1 MYLSKVEIFG
11 FKSFANKV
19 EIKFNSGL
27 TAIVGPNG
35 CGKTN
40 VVDAIR
46 WALGEQRTSMLRSD
60 KMENVIFNGTIHRK
74 PLGMAEVSLTIQ
86 NNKGILP
93 IEYTEV
99 TITRRLF
106 RSGESEYLINKT
118 PCRLK
123 DIQNLFMDTGMSSN
137 AYSVIELKM
146 IEDILSNR
154 ADDRRIL
161 FEEAA
166 GVNKYKHR
174 RKAALRKLE
183 AVKQDL
189 IRVNDIYAEVQKKVN
204 SLERQSKKAEQ
215 FNKLYQEAKELEINL
230 AERELFRLKKK
241 ISEAKELL
249 NQLQLE
255 KQKYSLEIDELDANQ
270 QTLYRQLDEIE
281 KKLESK
287 REEILQ
293 STEEIYKIK
302 ENIVRNRERF
312 KNNED
317 NISRLVYSIEEGRK
331 KIQSL
336 SNSIED
342 GEIKI
347 IDINKKIEETKNLL
361 QELENRKHEYENLL
375 RARNQEIDEK
385 RKDLQALYSEFNEL
399 KNQFEKLSIRIQNN
413 NESIKSL
420 NDKISKTETTI
431 EKLTRYI
438 EELTQEHYKA
448 ETRVL
453 EAENAL
459 AKAQERKT
467 DIEQTISELKQSELE
482 TRSVLN
488 ALKNKI
494 EFIQNLIDNLEGIT
508 KGTKE
513 LLLTSDW
520 AQGERIL
527 VADAGSTDEKFRI
540 AAENILKNY
549 LSYILLQAKDDLING
564 INYLKERQL
573 GQANFFFPFERK
585 DNIWQK
591 LNSFSINRKKK
602 KVSQEKGFV
611 CWLKDVIEYSKN
623 WEKFFNKVLGNVCV
637 VDNEQTAQKLIEKY
651 PHFDFVTLDGDVFR
665 SSGFIEVSG
674 EKVQSETAFGR
685 KRILSELND
694 IYIKETYKLEQL
706 TNKLADLDSELKSI
720 NIKAYQD
727 NLNFLRNDATTIEK
741 QLSQIHFEKNKAIEE
756 IEKINLEINNFK
768 KINDEL
774 NQKLAELKQQIDAKQ
789 LLIDSK
795 KSELNKKLHE
805 AKEIENIHSESLS
818 KSNELKITLTKSES
832 ELVNIHNLK
841 KRNQEEI
848 ISIQNDINR
857 YEEEISKLKNE
868 NNSIK
873 TLLEELELQEKTLD
887 DKKKIL
893 TEEQNIILSELNSVR
908 AQISEN
914 DKILHSKRKLLD
926 EINEKIH
933 QNEILVS
940 EGNLKTQNLI
950 EKIREEYQHE
960 LEFKEFD
967 DSETFNFAQEEERL
981 HSLKMKIRSL
991 GPVNSLAFQEYEEE
1005 KKRLEFLTEQRN
1017 DLIESEKE
1025 LMQVIEE
1032 INQTAQKQFLETFE
1046 KIRLNFIET
1055 FRTLFDPGDEADL
1068 RLEEGV
1074 DPLEAKIEIIAKPKG
1089 KRPTSIDLL
1098 SQGEKT
1104 LTATALLFAIYL
1116 VKPSPFCILDEVDA
1130 PLDDANIKRFIR
1142 LINKFS
1148 DNTQFIIVTHNKL
1161 TMEAAQT
1168 LYGVTMEEEGV
1179 SKIVAV
1185 RFTEE
1190 ATVA

>member
-1 MYLSKVEIFG
+1 MYLSKIEIFG

-46 WALGEQRTSMLRSD
+46 WALGEQRTSTLRSD
-60 KMENVIFNGTIHRK
+60 KMENVIFNGTAHRK

-93 IEYTEV
+93 LEYTEV
-99 TITRRLF
+99 TITRRLY

-154 ADDRRIL
+154 ADDRRVL

-189 IRVNDIYAEVQKKVN
+189 VRVNDIYAEVQKKVN

-241 ISEAKELL
+241 ISEAQSEL
-249 NQLQLE
+249 QVLQSE
-255 KQKYSLEIDELDANQ
+255 KQKYVKEIEQLDEQ
-270 QTLYRQLDEIE
+270 QQILYRQLDEVE
-281 KKLESK
+281 KQVEKK
-287 REEILQ
+287 REEILR
-293 STEEIYKIK
+293 STEDIYKVK
-302 ENIVRNRERF
+302 ENIVRNRERL
-312 KNNED
+312 KNNEN
-317 NISRLVYSIEEGRK
+317 NIARLNQNIKENINKIE
-331 KIQSL
+331 SL
-336 SNSIED
+336 KNSIQESD
-342 GEIKI
+342 EKI
-347 IDINKKIEETKNLL
+347 ILINQEIEETKKLL
-361 QELENRKHEYENLL
+361 EELEAKKAEYEIYLNE
-375 RARNQEIDEK
+375 RNKEIEEK
-385 RKDLQALYSEFNEL
+385 RRELQQIYSEFNEL
-399 KNQFEKLSIRIQNN
+399 KHQHEKISLRIQNN

-420 NDKISKTETTI
+420 NEKISKSEQTI
-431 EKLTRYI
+431 EKISKFI

-448 ETRVL
+448 KTRVKD
-453 EAENAL
+453 AEIEL
-459 AKAQERKT
+459 SKAQDRKVEIEL
-467 DIEQTISELKQSELE
+467 DIAKLKQEELE
-482 TRSVLN
+482 TRSTIN
-488 ALKNKI
+488 AIKNKI
-494 EFIQNLIDNLEGIT
+494 DFIQNLIDNLEGIT

-513 LLLTSDW
+513 LILRTDW
-520 AQGERIL
+520 HKGERIL
-527 VADAGSTDEKFRI
+527 VADAGSTEEKYRI
-540 AAENILKNY
+540 AAENYLKNY
-549 LSYILLQAKDDLING
+549 LSYILLQLKDDLKRG
-564 INYLKERQL
+564 IEYLKENQL
-573 GQANFFFPFERK
+573 GQVNFYYPIEK
-585 DNIWQK
+585 KQNIWEK
-591 LNSFSINRKKK
+591 LNSVSIKRQKNKISKE
-602 KVSQEKGFV
+602 QGFISF
-611 CWLKDVIEYSKN
+611 LKDVIEYSKS
-623 WEKFFNKVLGNVCV
+623 WEKFFDKVLGHVCI
-637 VDNEQTAQKLIEKY
+637 VDSTETAQKLLEKY
-651 PHFDFVTLDGDVFR
+651 KYFDFVTLDGDVFR

-674 EKVQSETAFGR
+674 EKVEIETTFGR
-685 KRILSELND
+685 KKILSELND
-694 IYIKETYKLEQL
+694 IYIKETYKLEQV
-706 TNKLADLDSELKSI
+706 TNKLEDLKLELESI

-727 NLNFLRNDATTIEK
+727 NLNFLRNDESSIEK
-741 QLSQIHFEKNKAIEE
+741 QLSQIQFERSKAIEE
-756 IEKINLEINNFK
+756 IEKINLEITNIK

-774 NQKLAELKQQIDAKQ
+774 EQKIADLQKQIDEKQ
-789 LLIDSK
+789 SIINSK
-795 KSELNKKLHE
+795 KSNLNEEVNKV
-805 AKEIENIHSESLS
+805 KEIENVYNENINRH
-818 KSNELKITLTKSES
+818 NELRINLTKLES
-832 ELVNIHNLK
+832 EVVNVKNLLE
-841 KRNQEEI
+841 RSQSEI
-848 ISIQNDINR
+848 TSLENDIQKF
-857 YEEEISKLKNE
+857 EDEIKLLNAENEQLKN
-868 NNSIK
+868 
-873 TLLEELELQEKTLD
+873 LLQELELQEKTLE

-893 TEEQNIILSELNSVR
+893 NEEQSIILAELNSIR
-908 AQISEN
+908 SKISDN
-914 DKILHSKRKLLD
+914 DKILHSIRKGLD
-926 EINEKIH
+926 EIKEKIH
-933 QNEILVS
+933 HNEITVS
-940 EGNLKTQNLI
+940 EGNLRLQNLI
-950 EKIREEYQHE
+950 DKINEEYQHT

-967 DSETFNFAQEEERL
+967 DIDTFNFQEVEEKL
-981 HSLKMKIRSL
+981 HSIKNKIRSL

-1005 KKRLEFLTEQRN
+1005 KKRLEFLKEQRN

-1025 LMQVIEE
+1025 LVKVIEE
-1032 INQTAQKQFLETFE
+1032 INQTAQRQFLETFE
-1046 KIRLNFIET
+1046 KIRQNFIET

-1142 LINKFS
+1142 LINRFS
-1148 DNTQFIIVTHNKL
+1148 ENTQFIIVTHNKL
-1161 TMEAAQT
+1161 TMEAAQN

>member
-46 WALGEQRTSMLRSD
+46 WALGEQRTSTLRSD
-60 KMENVIFNGTIHRK
+60 KMENVIFNGTAHRK

-123 DIQNLFMDTGMSSN
+123 DIQNLFLDTGMSSN

-189 IRVNDIYAEVQKKVN
+189 IRVNDIYTEVQKKVN

-215 FNKLYQEAKELEINL
+215 FNRLYQEARELEINL
-230 AERELFRLKKK
+230 AEREIAGLKKK
-241 ISEAKELL
+241 IDVS
-249 NQLQLE
+249 LQLLENLQSE
-255 KQKYSLEIDELDANQ
+255 KQALNSKIEELDQYQ
-270 QTLYRQLDEIE
+270 QNLYTQLDEVE
-281 KKLESK
+281 TKLEKK
-287 REEILQ
+287 REEILR
-293 STEEIYKIK
+293 STEDIYKVK
-302 ENIVRNRERF
+302 ENLVRNRERF
-312 KNNED
+312 KNNENNLTRLNLAIDD
-317 NISRLVYSIEEGRK
+317 NL
-331 KIQSL
+331 
-336 SNSIED
+336 
-342 GEIKI
+342 
-347 IDINKKIEETKNLL
+347 KKIELLKNSISESQHKIKLIDEEIL
-361 QELENRKHEYENLL
+361 NSKNKLVELEAKKGEYEDFLKQ
-375 RARNQEIDEK
+375 RNDEIGDK
-385 RKDLQALYSEFNEL
+385 RKELQQLYSEFNEL
-399 KNQFEKLSIRIQNN
+399 KNHHEKLIIRIQNN

-420 NDKISKTETTI
+420 NEKISKLEQTI
-431 EKLTRYI
+431 ENLSKFL

-448 ETRVL
+448 KTRVR
-453 EAENAL
+453 EAEVSL
-459 AKAQERKT
+459 SKAQDRKAE
-467 DIEQTISELKQSELE
+467 IEQEISKLQQEELE
-482 TRSVLN
+482 TRSALN
-488 ALKNKI
+488 AIKNKI

-513 LLLTSDW
+513 LILRQDW
-520 AQGERIL
+520 NKGERIL
-527 VADAGSTDEKFRI
+527 VADAGSTEEKYRI
-540 AAENILKNY
+540 AVENILKNY
-549 LSYILLQAKDDLING
+549 LSYILIQLKDDLKRG
-564 INYLKERQL
+564 INYLKENQL
-573 GQANFFFPFERK
+573 GQANFYFPFERK
-585 DNIWQK
+585 QSLWERF
-591 LNSFSINRKKK
+591 NSYSINRQKRKIIR
-602 KVSQEKGFV
+602 EKGFIA
-611 CWLKDVIEYSKN
+611 WLKDVIEYSKN
-623 WEKFFNKVLGNVCV
+623 WEKFFDKVLGNVCIV
-637 VDNEQTAQKLIEKY
+637 QDADTAQYLLEKY
-651 PHFDFVTLDGDVFR
+651 KYFDFVTLDGDVFR

-674 EKVQSETAFGR
+674 EKFSSETAFGR
-685 KRILSELND
+685 KKILSELND
-694 IYIKETYKLEQL
+694 IYIKEAYKLEQL
-706 TNKLADLDSELKSI
+706 TNKLADLNSELKSI
-720 NIKAYQD
+720 NIRAYQD
-727 NLNFLRNDATTIEK
+727 NLNFVRNDESTIEK
-741 QLSQIHFEKNKAIEE
+741 QLSQIQFERNRTLEE
-756 IEKINLEINNFK
+756 IEKLNLEISHFK
-768 KINDEL
+768 KINDEIQQKV
-774 NQKLAELKQQIDAKQ
+774 NQIQNELDAKK
-789 LLIDSK
+789 LVIDSK
-795 KSELNKKLHE
+795 ECELNEELNKI
-805 AKEIENIHSESLS
+805 KEIENIHNSNLAGI
-818 KSNELKITLTKSES
+818 NELKINLTRLESENINHHNQIERNQAEIVSLESDILKFKSEI
-832 ELVNIHNLK
+832 ENLIEENDQLK
-841 KRNQEEI
+841 K
-848 ISIQNDINR
+848 
-857 YEEEISKLKNE
+857 
-868 NNSIK
+868 
-873 TLLEELELQEKTLD
+873 LLQELELQEKTLE

-893 TEEQNIILSELNSVR
+893 NEELNIILAELNSIR
-908 AQISEN
+908 AKISEN
-914 DKILHSKRKLLD
+914 DKILHERRKQLD
-926 EINEKIH
+926 EINERIH
-933 QNEILVS
+933 QNEITVNES
-940 EGNLKTQNLI
+940 NLKIQNII
-950 EKIREEYQHE
+950 ERINEEYQIK

-967 DSETFNFAQEEERL
+967 DIASFNFVEAAEKL
-981 HSLKMKIRSL
+981 HSLKDKIRSL

-1025 LMQVIEE
+1025 LVQVIEE

-1046 KIRLNFIET
+1046 KIRTNFIET

-1068 RLEEGV
+1068 RLEENV

-1148 DNTQFIIVTHNKL
+1148 VNTQFIIVTHNKL

>member
-93 IEYTEV
+93 IEFTEV

-137 AYSVIELKM
+137 AYSVIELRM

-154 ADDRRIL
+154 ADDRRVL

-189 IRVNDIYAEVQKKVN
+189 VRVNDIYAEVQKKVN
-204 SLERQSKKAEQ
+204 SLERQTKKAEQ
-215 FNKLYQEAKELEINL
+215 FNRLYQEAKELEINL
-230 AERELFRLKKK
+230 AERELFRLKK
-241 ISEAKELL
+241 ITSEAKEII
-249 NQLQLE
+249 NHLQSE
-255 KQKYSLEIDELDANQ
+255 KQKYILEIEELDNHQ
-270 QTLYRQLDEIE
+270 QVLYKQFDEIE
-281 KKLESK
+281 KQLEAK
-287 REEILQ
+287 REEILR
-293 STEEIYKIK
+293 STEDIFKVK
-302 ENIVRNRERF
+302 ENIVKNRERY
-312 KNNED
+312 KNN
-317 NISRLVYSIEEGRK
+317 NNTITRLEVSIDEGKRKIHLNTSSIEESEK
-331 KIQSL
+331 KLVTINIQ
-336 SNSIED
+336 
-342 GEIKI
+342 
-347 IDINKKIEETKNLL
+347 IEETRKLL
-361 QELENRKHEYENLL
+361 AELEEKKQEDENFL
-375 RARNQEIDEK
+375 NEMNKEIQEK
-385 RKDLQALYSEFNEL
+385 RKELQSLYDDFNEL
-399 KNQFEKLSIRIQNN
+399 NNQSEKLNLRIQNN

-420 NDKISKTETTI
+420 NERILKTEQTI
-431 EKLTRYI
+431 ENLSKYI
-438 EELTQEHYKA
+438 EELTQENYKA
-448 ETRVL
+448 QTRVK
-453 EAENAL
+453 EAEIAL
-459 AKAQERKT
+459 SKAQERKAE
-467 DIEQTISELKQSELE
+467 IENEISKLKQDEFE
-482 TRSVLN
+482 TKSALN
-488 ALKNKI
+488 AIKNKI
-494 EFIQNLIDNLEGIT
+494 DFIQNLIDNLEGIT

-513 LLLTSDW
+513 LILRSDW
-520 AQGERIL
+520 NKGDRIL

-540 AAENILKNY
+540 AVENVLKNY
-549 LSYILLQAKDDLING
+549 LSYILLQVKEDLSRG
-564 INYLKERQL
+564 ISYLKEKQL

-585 DNIWQK
+585 ENIWQK
-591 LNSFSINRKKK
+591 LNSFSIKKQKKK
-602 KVSQEKGFV
+602 LSKEEGFI

-623 WEKFFNKVLGNVCV
+623 WEKFFNTALGNVCV
-637 VDNEQTAQKLIEKY
+637 VDNEQTAQRLLEKY
-651 PHFDFVTLDGDVFR
+651 HYFDFVTIDGDVFH
-665 SSGFIEVSG
+665 SNGFIEVSG
-674 EKVQSETAFGR
+674 EKVPTETAFGR
-685 KRILSELND
+685 KKILSELND
-694 IYIKETYKLEQL
+694 IYIKESYKLEKL
-706 TNKLADLDSELKSI
+706 SNKIADLESELKSI

-727 NLNFLRNDATTIEK
+727 NLNFLRNDETTLEK
-741 QLSQIHFEKNKAIEE
+741 QLSQLHFERNKAIEE
-756 IEKINLEINNFK
+756 IEKINLEINNIK
-768 KINDEL
+768 KINEEL
-774 NQKLAELKQQIDAKQ
+774 QQKLNEVQKSLEAKQ
-789 LLIDSK
+789 LIITSK
-795 KSELNKKLHE
+795 KKDLNEQLNKI
-805 AKEIENIHSESLS
+805 KEIENVYNLNRN
-818 KSNELKITLTKSES
+818 KSNELKINLTKYES
-832 ELVNIHNLK
+832 EITNIHNLVE
-841 KRNQEEI
+841 RSRTEI
-848 ISIQNDINR
+848 ISLQNDIKKF
-857 YEEEISKLKNE
+857 EEEILNIVKENE
-868 NNSIK
+868 SINI
-873 TLLEELELQEKTLD
+873 LLQELELQEKTLD
-887 DKKKIL
+887 EKKKIL
-893 TEEQNIILSELNSVR
+893 TEDQNIILGELNSVR
-908 AQISEN
+908 SKISEN
-914 DKILHSKRKLLD
+914 DKLLHLKRKNLD

-933 QNEILVS
+933 QNEIIFS
-940 EGNLKTQNLI
+940 EGKLKSQNLLSRI
-950 EKIREEYQHE
+950 EEEYQHK

-967 DSETFNFAQEEERL
+967 DIETYNFTEVEERI
-981 HSLKMKIRSL
+981 HSIKQRIRSL

-1046 KIRLNFIET
+1046 KIRQNFIET

-1130 PLDDANIKRFIR
+1130 PLDDANIKRFVR
-1142 LINKFS
+1142 LINRFS

-1161 TMEAAQT
+1161 TMEAVQT

>member
-1 MYLSKVEIFG
+1 MYLSKIEIFG

-19 EIKFNSGL
+19 EIKFNDGL

-46 WALGEQRTSMLRSD
+46 WALGEQRTSTLRSD
-60 KMENVIFNGTIHRK
+60 KMENVIFNGTAHRK

-123 DIQNLFMDTGMSSN
+123 DIQNLFLDTGMSSN

-154 ADDRRIL
+154 ADDRRVL

-189 IRVNDIYAEVQKKVN
+189 IRVNDIYSEVQKKVN

-215 FNKLYQEAKELEINL
+215 FNKLYQEARDLEINL
-230 AERELFRLKKK
+230 AEREIYELQKK
-241 ISEAKELL
+241 ISASFQLL
-249 NQLQLE
+249 ENLKLEKKSLDTKIEEMDQYQQSLYKQLDEVETQLE
-255 KQKYSLEIDELDANQ
+255 K
-270 QTLYRQLDEIE
+270 
-281 KKLESK
+281 K
-287 REEILQ
+287 REEILR
-293 STEEIYKIK
+293 STEDIYKIK

-312 KNNED
+312 NNNENNLRRLNL
-317 NISRLVYSIEEGRK
+317 NIDESLRKIETLK
-331 KIQSL
+331 
-336 SNSIED
+336 NSISESQRKISLINQ
-342 GEIKI
+342 EIVNFKNQLI
-347 IDINKKIEETKNLL
+347 EQEAKKEEYENYLKERTLKIEEKQKEL
-361 QELENRKHEYENLL
+361 QH
-375 RARNQEIDEK
+375 
-385 RKDLQALYSEFNEL
+385 LYPEFNEL
-399 KNQFEKLSIRIQNN
+399 KNQYEKLIVRIQNN

-420 NDKISKTETTI
+420 DEKISKSDQII
-431 EKLTRYI
+431 EKLSKYL
-438 EELTQEHYKA
+438 EELTQEHYRAK
-448 ETRVL
+448 TRVK
-453 EAENAL
+453 EAEVAL
-459 AKAQERKT
+459 SKVQDRKGE
-467 DIEQTISELKQSELE
+467 IEQEISKLQQEELE
-482 TRSVLN
+482 TRSTIN
-488 ALKNKI
+488 AIKNKI

-513 LLLTSDW
+513 LILRSDW
-520 AQGERIL
+520 NKGERIL
-527 VADAGSTDEKFRI
+527 VADAGSAVDKYRI
-540 AAENILKNY
+540 AVENILKNY
-549 LSYILLQAKDDLING
+549 LSYILIQLKDDLKRG
-564 INYLKERQL
+564 IHYLKENHL
-573 GQANFFFPFERK
+573 GQANFYFPFEK
-585 DNIWQK
+585 KENIWEK
-591 LNSFSINRKKK
+591 LNSYSIKKQKRKICK
-602 KVSQEKGFV
+602 EEGFITF
-611 CWLKDVIEYSKN
+611 LKDVIEYSKS
-623 WEKFFNKVLGNVCV
+623 WEKFFEKVLGNVCV
-637 VDNEQTAQKLIEKY
+637 VQNAETAQYLLEKY
-651 PHFDFVTLDGDVFR
+651 KYFDFVTLDGDVFR

-674 EKVQSETAFGR
+674 EKFSTETTFGR
-685 KRILSELND
+685 KKILSELND
-694 IYIKETYKLEQL
+694 IYIKETYRLEQL
-706 TNKLADLDSELKSI
+706 NNKLADLNSELKSI

-727 NLNFLRNDATTIEK
+727 NLNFLRNDESTIEK
-741 QLSQIHFEKNKAIEE
+741 QLSQIHFERNRTLEE
-756 IEKINLEINNFK
+756 IEKINLEISQIK
-768 KINDEL
+768 KINDEIQ
-774 NQKLAELKQQIDAKQ
+774 QKANLIQSEIDTKQQI
-789 LLIDSK
+789 INSK
-795 KSELNKKLHE
+795 REHLNKELNKI
-805 AKEIENIHSESLS
+805 KEIEKVYNSILS
-818 KSNELKITLTKSES
+818 KINDLKINVTKLES
-832 ELVNIHNLK
+832 ENVNHQNQIE
-841 KRNQEEI
+841 RNQSEI
-848 ISIQNDINR
+848 ISLESDIQRFKN
-857 YEEEISKLKNE
+857 EISNLRLENDQLKN
-868 NNSIK
+868 
-873 TLLEELELQEKTLD
+873 LLQELELQEKTLD
-887 DKKKIL
+887 DKKKIFN
-893 TEEQNIILSELNSVR
+893 EELKIILADLNSIR
-908 AQISEN
+908 SKISEN
-914 DKILHSKRKLLD
+914 DKILHEKRKNLD
-926 EINEKIH
+926 DINEKLH
-933 QNEILVS
+933 QNQIMINES
-940 EGNLKTQNLI
+940 KLKSQNII
-950 EKIREEYQHE
+950 ERINDEYQVKIE
-960 LEFKEFD
+960 YKEFD
-967 DSETFNFAQEEERL
+967 DIETFNFTEAFERL
-981 HSLKMKIRSL
+981 HAIKNKIRSL

-1025 LMQVIEE
+1025 LVQVIDE
-1032 INQTAQKQFLETFE
+1032 INQTAQKQFLDTFE
-1046 KIRLNFIET
+1046 KIRTNFIET

-1142 LINKFS
+1142 LIHKFS
-1148 DNTQFIIVTHNKL
+1148 VNTQFIIVTHNKL

-1190 ATVA
+1190 APVA

>member
-60 KMENVIFNGTIHRK
+60 KMENVIFNGTAHRK

-189 IRVNDIYAEVQKKVN
+189 IRVNDIYSEVQKKVN

-215 FNKLYQEAKELEINL
+215 FNKLYQEAKDLEISL
-230 AERELFRLKKK
+230 AERELFRLQKK
-241 ISEAKELL
+241 IKKANEILQQLHDKKQKYTSELEGLDNYQQTL
-249 NQLQLE
+249 YQQLDEVELQLE
-255 KQKYSLEIDELDANQ
+255 K
-270 QTLYRQLDEIE
+270 
-281 KKLESK
+281 K
-287 REEILQ
+287 REEILRT
-293 STEEIYKIK
+293 TEDIYKVK
-302 ENIVRNRERF
+302 ENIIRNRERA
-312 KNNED
+312 KNNE
-317 NISRLVYSIEEGRK
+317 NNNSRLNQNIDEGK
-331 KIQSL
+331 
-336 SNSIED
+336 
-342 GEIKI
+342 
-347 IDINKKIEETKNLL
+347 KKIESLKNLIS
-361 QELENRKHEYENLL
+361 QSQQKITSLENEIFELKKLLEDFESKRNEYEGYLKE
-375 RARNQEIDEK
+375 RNKEK
-385 RKDLQALYSEFNEL
+385 EEKNKELQQLYIEFNEL
-399 KNQFEKLSIRIQNN
+399 KNQHEKLIIRIQNN
-413 NESIKSL
+413 NESIKTL
-420 NDKISKTETTI
+420 NEKISKSEQTV
-431 EKLTRYI
+431 EKLAKYL
-438 EELTQEHYKA
+438 EELTQEHYRAKTRVKEAEIALTKAQDRKA
-448 ETRVL
+448 E
-453 EAENAL
+453 
-459 AKAQERKT
+459 
-467 DIEQTISELKQSELE
+467 IEQEISKLKQEELE
-482 TRSVLN
+482 TRSALN
-488 ALKNKI
+488 AIKNKI
-494 EFIQNLIDNLEGIT
+494 DFIQSLLDNLEGIS

-513 LLLTSDW
+513 LILRSDW
-520 AQGERIL
+520 SKGEKVL
-527 VADAGSTDEKFRI
+527 VADAGSADEKYRI
-540 AAENILKNY
+540 VAENVLKNY
-549 LSYILLQAKDDLING
+549 LSYILIQLKDDLKRG
-564 INYLKERQL
+564 IAYLKNNQL
-573 GQANFFFPFERK
+573 GQANFYFHFEK
-585 DNIWQK
+585 KQNIWER
-591 LNSFSINRKKK
+591 LNSYSIRKQRKKL
-602 KVSQEKGFV
+602 VNEKGFV
-611 CWLKDVIEYSKN
+611 AWLKDVIEYSKS
-623 WEKFFNKVLGNVCV
+623 WEKFFDKVLGNVCI
-637 VDNEQTAQKLIEKY
+637 VDNSETAQLLLEKY
-651 PHFDFVTLDGDVFR
+651 QNFDFVTLDGDVFR

-674 EKVQSETAFGR
+674 EKSLIETAFGR
-685 KRILSELND
+685 KKILSELND

-706 TNKLADLDSELKSI
+706 TNKLADFNSELKSI

-727 NLNFLRNDATTIEK
+727 NLNFLRNDESTIEK
-741 QLSQIHFEKNKAIEE
+741 QLSQIHFEQNKNIEE
-756 IEKINLEINNFK
+756 IEKINFEINNFK
-768 KINDEL
+768 KINEEIQLKVNAIQKEL
-774 NQKLAELKQQIDAKQ
+774 DQKNQIILEKE
-789 LLIDSK
+789 
-795 KSELNKKLHE
+795 SELNEQQKIL
-805 AKEIENIHSESLS
+805 KEIEDAHNSNLS
-818 KSNELKITLTKSES
+818 KINELKINLAKLES
-832 ELVNIHNLK
+832 EIGNQQNQIHRSQSELISLESDIQKFFN
-841 KRNQEEI
+841 EI
-848 ISIQNDINR
+848 TSLR
-857 YEEEISKLKNE
+857 EE
-868 NNSIK
+868 NNQIK
-873 TLLEELELQEKTLD
+873 NLLQELELQEKSLEE
-887 DKKKIL
+887 KKKIL
-893 TEEQNIILSELNSVR
+893 NEELNIILSELNSIR
-908 AQISEN
+908 SKISEN
-914 DKILHSKRKLLD
+914 DKLIHERRKTLD
-926 EINEKIH
+926 EINESIH
-933 QNEILVS
+933 QNEITVN
-940 EGNLKTQNLI
+940 EGNLRTQNLI
-950 EKIREEYQHE
+950 DKIYEEYQHRIE
-960 LEFKEFD
+960 LKDFEDIE
-967 DSETFNFAQEEERL
+967 SFNFSEAEERL
-981 HSLKMKIRSL
+981 HTLKNKIRSL

-1025 LMQVIEE
+1025 LIQVIAE

-1046 KIRLNFIET
+1046 KIRQNFIET

-1068 RLEEGV
+1068 RLEDGV

-1148 DNTQFIIVTHNKL
+1148 ENTQFIIVTHNKL

>member
-46 WALGEQRTSMLRSD
+46 WALGEQRTSTLRSD
-60 KMENVIFNGTIHRK
+60 KMENVIFNGTAHRK

-189 IRVNDIYAEVQKKVN
+189 MRVNDIYAEVQKKVN

-215 FNKLYQEAKELEINL
+215 FNRLYQEARELEINL
-230 AERELFRLKKK
+230 AERELFRLNNK
-241 ISEAKELL
+241 INLSIQLLENLQNEKQQLLSQIEELDQYQQNL
-249 NQLQLE
+249 YKQLDEVETQLE
-255 KQKYSLEIDELDANQ
+255 K
-270 QTLYRQLDEIE
+270 
-281 KKLESK
+281 K
-287 REEILQ
+287 REEILR
-293 STEEIYKIK
+293 STEDIYKVK

-312 KNNED
+312 KNNENNLNRLNQNIAE
-317 NISRLVYSIEEGRK
+317 NISKIDLLKNLISESYQKINLIEQEIINSKNELDELEVKKEEYDNFLKERSKEIEEKRR
-331 KIQSL
+331 
-336 SNSIED
+336 E
-342 GEIKI
+342 
-347 IDINKKIEETKNLL
+347 L
-361 QELENRKHEYENLL
+361 QN
-375 RARNQEIDEK
+375 
-385 RKDLQALYSEFNEL
+385 LYSEFNDL
-399 KNQFEKLSIRIQNN
+399 KNQHEKLILRIQNN
-413 NESIKSL
+413 QESIKSL
-420 NDKISKTETTI
+420 NDKVSKSEQTI
-431 EKLTRYI
+431 EKLSKYL

-448 ETRVL
+448 KTRVR
-453 EAENAL
+453 EAEIAL
-459 AKAQERKT
+459 SKAQDRKAE
-467 DIEQTISELKQSELE
+467 IEQEISKLQQEELE
-482 TRSVLN
+482 TRSALN
-488 ALKNKI
+488 AIKNKI

-513 LLLTSDW
+513 LIIRSDW
-520 AQGERIL
+520 NKGERIL
-527 VADAGSTDEKFRI
+527 VADAGSTEEKYRI
-540 AAENILKNY
+540 AVENVLKNY
-549 LSYILLQAKDDLING
+549 LSYILIQLKDDLKRG
-564 INYLKERQL
+564 INYLKENQL
-573 GQANFFFPFERK
+573 GQANFYFPFEK
-585 DNIWQK
+585 KQTIWEK
-591 LNSFSINRKKK
+591 INSLSIKKQRKKI
-602 KVSQEKGFV
+602 SQEKGFV
-611 CWLKDVIEYSKN
+611 AWLKDVIEYSKN
-623 WEKFFNKVLGNVCV
+623 WEMFFDKVLGNVCV
-637 VDNEQTAQKLIEKY
+637 VENSEIAQRFLEKY
-651 PHFDFVTLDGDVFR
+651 KYFDFVTLEGDVFR
-665 SSGFIEVSG
+665 ASGFIEVSG
-674 EKVQSETAFGR
+674 EKFSSETAFGR
-685 KRILSELND
+685 KKILSELND
-694 IYIKETYKLEQL
+694 IYIKESYKLEQL
-706 TNKLADLDSELKSI
+706 TTKLADLNSELKSI

-727 NLNFLRNDATTIEK
+727 NLNFVRNDESTIEK
-741 QLSQIHFEKNKAIEE
+741 QMSQIQFERTRTLEE
-756 IEKINLEINNFK
+756 IEKINLEINNIK
-768 KINDEL
+768 KINDEVE
-774 NQKLAELKQQIDAKQ
+774 QKVKELQNEIDAKQ
-789 LLIDSK
+789 LIINSK
-795 KSELNKKLHE
+795 KSELNDEQNKF
-805 AKEIENIHSESLS
+805 KEIENVHNSNLQKI
-818 KSNELKITLTKSES
+818 NELKINLTKLES
-832 ELVNIHNLK
+832 EIINH
-841 KRNQEEI
+841 RNQIERNQSEI
-848 ISIQNDINR
+848 ISLQSDIQKF
-857 YEEEISKLKNE
+857 ETEISNLKEENNQLKN
-868 NNSIK
+868 
-873 TLLEELELQEKTLD
+873 LLSELELQEKTLE

-893 TEEQNIILSELNSVR
+893 NEELNIVLSDLNSIR
-908 AQISEN
+908 AKISEN
-914 DKILHSKRKLLD
+914 DKALHERRKNLD
-926 EINEKIH
+926 EINERIH
-933 QNEILVS
+933 HNEITVS
-940 EGNLKTQNLI
+940 EGKLKIQNLI
-950 EKIREEYQHE
+950 DRINEEYQYK
-960 LEFKEFD
+960 LEFKEFED
-967 DSETFNFAQEEERL
+967 IDTFNFTEAEERL
-981 HSLKMKIRSL
+981 HSIKNKIRSL

-1025 LMQVIEE
+1025 LIQVIEE

-1046 KIRLNFIET
+1046 KIRQNFIET

-1148 DNTQFIIVTHNKL
+1148 ENTQFIIVTHNKL